1 MEKWITANQL
11 LKRWS
16 VAPSTIF
23 EAIEQ
28 GLPTY
33 REWTQGRPKKV
44 DMKNFVKHFVRM
56 HDNSAVGN
64 WFPVIL
70 FKRSDIESFEDGHPE
85 EGGGMT
91 AKDRRKYGRLKAERE
106 NFTDAISAT
115 VKGLIHC
122 QSQKLPVRKT
132 EFKTFIEKAYPSLP
146 DTSIGEMWRAIPKK
160 YKLSGRLPLTAKK

>member
-16 VAPSTIF
+16 VAPATIF
-23 EAIEQ
+23 KAVEQ

-44 DMKNFVKHFVRM
+44 DMKGFVRHFSRM
-56 HDNSAVGN
+56 HDHREVIN
-64 WFPVIL
+64 WFPEVL
-70 FKRSDIESFEDGHPE
+70 FKISDIESLEDAYPE
-85 EGGGMT
+85 KGSSMT
-91 AKDRRKYGRLKAERE
+91 VKERRNYDRPKAEKD

-122 QSQKLPVRKT
+122 QSQKSPIRKT
-132 EFKTFIEKAYPSLP
+132 EFRNFIEKSYPRLH
-146 DTSIGEMWRAIPKK
+146 DTWIGEIWRAIPGKHK
-160 YKLSGRLPLTAKK
+160 ISG